1 MIEECD
7 AMEEVLI
14 VDGYNMIGAWPELKA
29 LAETGLEEAR
39 DRLVAALADYQGF
52 SGRKVILVF
61 DAHQVPGAGATYR
74 TFGLDIRYT
83 KEKETADELIER
95 LVGELESRRRRIYV
109 ATSDFVEQHV
119 TFGRGAL
126 RISARELLADMEA
139 NNREME
145 KEIEE
150 RNRKV
155 RNTFGNKIPLELR
168 GLFEKWRRGDGDD

>member
-119 TFGRGAL
+119 TFGRGGAPHF
-126 RISARELLADMEA
+126 RPGTACRHGGQQPGNGKGD
-139 NNREME
+139 RGTQPQGPQY
-145 KEIEE
+145 
-150 RNRKV
+150 V
-155 RNTFGNKIPLELR
+155 RQQNTA
-168 GLFEKWRRGDGDD
+168 